1 MRMLYLGLQ
10 LHFLQSISRYPAT
23 VTIRGDGGLFIMAAV
38 CVFQALCVD
47 KNKRLLSLMF

>member
-1 MRMLYLGLQ
+1 MRMLDLGLQ
-10 LHFLQSISRYPAT
+10 LHFLQSISRYPAM

-47 KNKRLLSLMF
+47 KNKHLLSLMF